1 MIIICNTVQPALKD
15 SRKSCFQNE
24 SGQFADLLTTAELMK
39 ADGIMQEDAG
49 CKAYYFSNALKNS
62 WKAAQI
68 NLWFCGE
75 YKVMYT

>member
-1 MIIICNTVQPALKD
+1 
-15 SRKSCFQNE
+15 
-24 SGQFADLLTTAELMK
+24 MK

-49 CKAYYFSNALKNS
+49 SKAYYFSNALKNS

-75 YKVMYT
+75 YKVLHT